1 MTMPSDKER
10 PSALTP
16 TVRDRLFKQRSIVIS
31 GDINQELAAEVT
43 VQLLTMAG
51 ESDAPVTIF
60 INSQGGHVESGDTIH
75 DLIRFVRPQ
84 VRMIGTGWVA
94 SAGALIYVAVP
105 RADRYCLPNTR
116 FLLHEPSGGARGPMS
131 DVDIEVAQIVAMRKR
146 LNAIMARQTGQKLEK
161 IEQDTKRDFWLDAAG
176 AKEYGIVGRIVEKVD
191 DIQ

>member
-1 MTMPSDKER
+1 MPSDEER
-10 PSALTP
+10 PSALTA

-51 ESDAPVTIF
+51 ESDAAITIF

-75 DLIRFVRPQ
+75 DLIRFVRPR

-146 LNAIMARQTGQKLEK
+146 LNVIMARQTGQKLEK

-176 AKEYGIVGRIVEKVD
+176 AKEYGIVGRIIEKID
-191 DIQ
+191 EIQ

>member
-1 MTMPSDKER
+1 MPSDKER

-16 TVRDRLFKQRSIVIS
+16 SVRDRLFKQRSIVIS

-51 ESDAPVTIF
+51 ESEAPITIF

-131 DVDIEVAQIVAMRKR
+131 DVDIEVAQILAMRKR
-146 LNAIMARQTGQKLEK
+146 LNTIMARQTGQKLER
-161 IEQDTKRDFWLDAAG
+161 IEQDTKRDFWLDAPA
-176 AKEYGIVGRIVEKVD
+176 AKEYGIVGRIIEKFDEV
-191 DIQ
+191 Q